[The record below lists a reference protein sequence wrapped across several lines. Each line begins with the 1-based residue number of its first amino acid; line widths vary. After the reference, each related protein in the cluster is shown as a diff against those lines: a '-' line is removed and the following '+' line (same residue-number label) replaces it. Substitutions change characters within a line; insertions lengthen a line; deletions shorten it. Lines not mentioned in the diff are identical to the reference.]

1 MRYRPASNRPG
12 RNRPCEGELTAKFGV
27 FAADGVFDLGGCAGE
42 GDTASRVIIWSA
54 SRAAPQSEQKWL
66 APEMSEP
73 QVAQIGMAQTE
84 IFRFGVLMTSQRK
97 SLCYQTRG
105 KLSCLPDSNLPRLS
119 GVGYP
124 PANRGP
130 VRGDP
135 CSSKHNSCKL
145 YARSSRARGR
155 KIRDSLA
162 LDGSAK

>member
-1 MRYRPASNRPG
+1 
-12 RNRPCEGELTAKFGV
+12 
-27 FAADGVFDLGGCAGE
+27 
-42 GDTASRVIIWSA
+42 
-54 SRAAPQSEQKWL
+54 
-66 APEMSEP
+66 MSEP

-145 YARSSRARGR
+145 YARSSRRAAARFVIPSRWTEAQSELCECNRGT
-155 KIRDSLA
+155 DE
-162 LDGSAK
+162 GSAGRG